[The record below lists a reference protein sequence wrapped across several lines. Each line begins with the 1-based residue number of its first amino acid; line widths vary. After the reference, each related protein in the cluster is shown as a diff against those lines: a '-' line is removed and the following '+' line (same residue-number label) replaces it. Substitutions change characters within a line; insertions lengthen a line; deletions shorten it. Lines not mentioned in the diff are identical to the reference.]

1 MVPSPAVPVAVNIDG
16 VLHGQDDAKVSV
28 FDHGFLFGEGVYE
41 VLRTY
46 DRRPFLFPEHMR
58 RLRASAARIALDC
71 PLSDE
76 ALLARVRETV
86 AAARL
91 KGEAYVRI
99 LLTRGAGDIVY
110 DPGACPSPTIVI
122 IVKAHSETSAAAI
135 VNGVAISLAAVVRN
149 HPGSVDPA
157 IKSNNLLNNAL
168 AMQQAYREGA
178 FEALMKNHRGELCEC
193 AQSNIFFVRDG
204 KLLTPPVSA
213 GLLVGV
219 TRGFVLELAAA
230 SGQRA
235 EQRVLFEEDLASMQE
250 AFLTS
255 TTREIVPVV
264 RVGSRTIGDGRP
276 GAVTRHLMDAF
287 TAGVPGRLA

>member
-1 MVPSPAVPVAVNIDG
+1 MVPSAVPVAVNIDG
-16 VLHGQDDAKVSV
+16 HLYGKDEARVSV

-46 DRRPFLFPEHMR
+46 DQRPFLYADHMR

-71 PLSDE
+71 PLDDD
-76 ALLARVRETV
+76 ALLERVEATV
-86 AAARL
+86 AAAGL
-91 KGEAYVRI
+91 DGEAYIRL
-99 LLTRGAGDIVY
+99 LLTRGVGEIVY
-110 DPGACPSPTIVI
+110 DPRACPSPTTVI
-122 IVKAHSETSAAAI
+122 IVKPHVEPPAEALTR
-135 VNGVAISLAAVVRN
+135 GVRLALATVVRN

-178 FEALMKNHRGELCEC
+178 FEALMRNHRGEICEC
-193 AQSNIFFVRDG
+193 AQSNVFVVRDG
-204 KLLTPPVSA
+204 VLLTPPTDA

-219 TRGFVLELAAA
+219 TRGFVLALAAPLGIVA
-230 SGQRA
+230 T
-235 EQRVLFEEDLASMQE
+235 ERVLREADLATIDE

-264 RVGSRTIGDGRP
+264 QVGEQVIGPGTPGPITQRLRTAFRD
-276 GAVTRHLMDAF
+276 AVS
-287 TAGVPGRLA
+287 AGLA

>member
-1 MVPSPAVPVAVNIDG
+1 V
-16 VLHGQDDAKVSV
+16 
-28 FDHGFLFGEGVYE
+28 
-41 VLRTY
+41 
-46 DRRPFLFPEHMR
+46 
-58 RLRASAARIALDC
+58 SAAALDG
-71 PLSDE
+71 D
-76 ALLARVRETV
+76 
-86 AAARL
+86 
-91 KGEAYVRI
+91 AYVRI
-99 LLTRGAGDIVY
+99 LLTRGVGEIVY
-110 DPGACPSPTIVI
+110 DPQACPSPTIVV
-122 IVKAHSETSAAAI
+122 IVKPHADPPADALI
-135 VNGVAISLAAVVRN
+135 DGVTLSLATVVRN

-204 KLLTPPVSA
+204 VLLTPPVDA

-230 SGQRA
+230 SGRPV

-264 RVGSRTIGDGRP
+264 RIGTHAIGDGRP
-276 GAVTRHLMDAF
+276 GAVTRQLMDAF
-287 TAGVPGRLA
+287 TASVPGRLT

>member
-1 MVPSPAVPVAVNIDG
+1 MVPSAVPVAVNIDG
-16 VLHGQDDAKVSV
+16 HLYGKDEARVSV

-46 DRRPFLFPEHMR
+46 DQRPFLYADHMR

-71 PLSDE
+71 PLDDD
-76 ALLARVRETV
+76 ALLERVEATV
-86 AAARL
+86 AAAGL
-91 KGEAYVRI
+91 DGEAYIRL
-99 LLTRGAGDIVY
+99 LLTRGVGEIVY
-110 DPGACPSPTIVI
+110 DPRACPSPTLVI
-122 IVKAHSETSAAAI
+122 IVKPHVEPPAEALTR
-135 VNGVAISLAAVVRN
+135 GVRLALATVVRN

-178 FEALMKNHRGELCEC
+178 FEALMRNHRGEICEC
-193 AQSNIFFVRDG
+193 AQSNVFVVRDG
-204 KLLTPPVSA
+204 VLLTPPTDA

-219 TRGFVLELAAA
+219 TRGFVLALAAQLGIA
-230 SGQRA
+230 A
-235 EQRVLFEEDLASMQE
+235 TERVLREADLATSDE

-264 RVGSRTIGDGRP
+264 QVGEQVIGP
-276 GAVTRHLMDAF
+276 GTPGPITQRLMTAFRDAVS
-287 TAGVPGRLA
+287 AGLA